1 MTTVKEFREALE
13 ALIDY
18 CWKEEEDDFIMLMED
33 EESVLHHIFL
43 SIFTLHNSLLISDGL
58 IATKL
63 KHVLQDRN
71 QGHDMP
77 EYYFLCTNEECG
89 VMNHEVDLIPESLV
103 LSLEEGEKIPAGC
116 CKMCGGT
123 VVSL

>member
-18 CWKEEEDDFIMLMED
+18 CWKEEEEDFVMQMEN
-33 EESVLHHIFL
+33 EEPVLGHVFL
-43 SIFTLHNSLLISDGL
+43 SIFTLHNVLLVADGNKG
-58 IATKL
+58 TRL
-63 KHVLQDRN
+63 KYIMQDR
-71 QGHDMP
+71 GHEMP

-103 LSLEEGEKIPAGC
+103 LSLDEGEKIPAGC
-116 CKMCGGT
+116 CKVCGGT